1 MIFQPL
7 KMAKVAEATPCG
19 WKMTFTKKYRYL
31 TWKNR
36 QKVWFQPLRAVI
48 FTDLNILMQ
57 WATNGKNWES
67 TTNWIFA
74 SNLELKSQVK
84 WGKKLS
90 NCNFPIFVPAP
101 QIFFLALFSLHYQN
115 LGGLGGV
122 FKVME
127 RRKYIDISV
136 RGFHNWQLFLLYIV
150 CYYHA
155 YLVCVQAKMHWIGL
169 WFS

>member
-1 MIFQPL
+1 MVFQPL

-67 TTNWIFA
+67 TTNWMFA
-74 SNLELKSQVK
+74 SNLELKSQEK
-84 WGKKLS
+84 WGKNS
-90 NCNFPIFVPAP
+90 THAIS
-101 QIFFLALFSLHYQN
+101 QFFCLLFSLLFSFNYFFQITSRDRH
-115 LGGLGGV
+115 
-122 FKVME
+122 
-127 RRKYIDISV
+127 
-136 RGFHNWQLFLLYIV
+136 QLTHVPNRDTKWRCANCQGMFTTETSLD
-150 CYYHA
+150 YHINHK
-155 YLVCVQAKMHWIGL
+155 VCVKNRKMTI
-169 WFS
+169 

>member
-1 MIFQPL
+1 
-7 KMAKVAEATPCG
+7 MAKVAEATPCG

-74 SNLELKSQVK
+74 SNLELKSEVK
-84 WGKKLS
+84 WGKKL
-90 NCNFPIFVPAP
+90 NRCNFPTFLPAP
-101 QIFFLALFSLHYQN
+101 QIFLFALFSLHYQN
-115 LGGLGGV
+115 LGGFGGV

-127 RRKYIDISV
+127 RRKYIYS
-136 RGFHNWQLFLLYIV
+136 FQLTMSELEHNWPWVRRKIV
-150 CYYHA
+150 
-155 YLVCVQAKMHWIGL
+155 L
-169 WFS
+169 S